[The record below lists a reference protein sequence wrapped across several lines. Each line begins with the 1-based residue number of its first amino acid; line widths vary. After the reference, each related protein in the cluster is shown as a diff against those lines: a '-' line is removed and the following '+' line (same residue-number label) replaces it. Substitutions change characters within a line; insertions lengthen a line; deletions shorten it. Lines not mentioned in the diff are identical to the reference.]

1 VDEDLDIPQ
10 AAPRGGLSSS
20 YRTQRRGGG
29 MDPGTRRL
37 AIIAGGI
44 GVALVAIIGVWSLS
58 GSRSGTVPVIQAE
71 KGPIRVKPENP
82 GGMQVMGLNEDI
94 TADSSAGG
102 KEKLAPAPEAPD
114 PQALKAQMQA
124 AAQQAAKVSSAPAK
138 PAQVAKA
145 TPAQPVS
152 LETPSQPA
160 TPPVSGLPQTKPETT
175 SRAAN
180 PAPAA
185 ETKNVGRG
193 TQVQLAALSSERAA
207 MTAWEHLSK
216 QMPELLSGRQPHV
229 MRAEVDGRTYWRLRT
244 GGFASIAQATQ
255 FCERVRAKGSGCSI
269 ASF

>member
-1 VDEDLDIPQ
+1 
-10 AAPRGGLSSS
+10 
-20 YRTQRRGGG
+20 

-71 KGPIRVKPENP
+71 KGPVRVKPENP

-94 TADSSAGG
+94 TADGSAGG

-124 AAQQAAKVSSAPAK
+124 ATQQAAKTSPAPARPAQTG

-152 LETPSQPA
+152 LETPGQSA
-160 TPPVSGLPQTKPETT
+160 TPPVSGLPQTRAETAGRT
-175 SRAAN
+175 
-180 PAPAA
+180 APAA
-185 ETKNVGRG
+185 ETKTTGRG